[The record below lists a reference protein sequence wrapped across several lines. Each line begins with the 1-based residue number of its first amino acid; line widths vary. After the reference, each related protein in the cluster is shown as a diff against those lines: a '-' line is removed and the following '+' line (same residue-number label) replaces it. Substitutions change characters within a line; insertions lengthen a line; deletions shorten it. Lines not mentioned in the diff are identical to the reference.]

1 MIALTSFGVALSP
14 GQESGNTRYSGEIM
28 TRMQSFYQQLFE
40 MPNQLQPA
48 PAAEARVKGPATTNR
63 RESEEEQLQNLI
75 RLTQIDL
82 ASLAVL
88 GDEPGWDPW

>member
-1 MIALTSFGVALSP
+1 
-14 GQESGNTRYSGEIM
+14 M

-40 MPNQLQPA
+40 ATNQLQGASAAGA
-48 PAAEARVKGPATTNR
+48 PAIWPAATNR

>member
-1 MIALTSFGVALSP
+1 MIALTAFGVVLSP
-14 GQESGNTRYSGEIM
+14 GQEWGSARYPGAIM

-40 MPNQLQPA
+40 STSRLPPA
-48 PAAEARVKGPATTNR
+48 SAAEARVLWPATTDR
-63 RESEEEQLQNLI
+63 RESEADQLQNLI